1 MKRSFA
7 ETRRGFLR
15 MLAASPLL
23 ASSTALLG
31 GDKSIFRYLNALG
44 EGGSAAITEAGQA
57 LDVMDFE
64 PLARKA
70 LPPAHFGYIATGVDG
85 DATIQA
91 NRDGFQKIQIRS
103 RRLVNVEKV
112 DTSVRVFGA
121 TWPTPIF
128 LCPVSSMRAFHPDG
142 EVAVA
147 RAAKAKDHLQI
158 LSTVATSSIEEVT
171 AARGAAVWQQL
182 YPTNVWE
189 VTRGIMKRAEAAG
202 SPVLVLTV
210 DLQNDSNRET
220 QVRAERV
227 DTRDC
232 SNCHD
237 RSSFKGYVSRKPAF
251 DKLDVS
257 KVTGLHLTS
266 MNWDFV
272 KRLKDSTSMKLVV
285 KGIVTRE
292 DAQLAVGHGVDGI
305 IISNHGGRAEDSLR
319 STIECLPEVVQ
330 GAGGKIPVMID
341 SGFLRGTDVFK
352 ALALGATAVGIG
364 RPQAWGLAAF
374 GQPGVE
380 AVLTIF
386 QREIEAMM
394 RQAGT
399 PSVAAITRSFVV

>member
-1 MKRSFA
+1 
-7 ETRRGFLR
+7 
-15 MLAASPLL
+15 
-23 ASSTALLG
+23 
-31 GDKSIFRYLNALG
+31 
-44 EGGSAAITEAGQA
+44 
-57 LDVMDFE
+57 MDFE

-70 LPPAHFGYIATGVDG
+70 LPPAHFRYIATGVDG

-147 RAAKAKDHLQI
+147 RAAKTRNHLQI

-189 VTRGIMKRAEAAG
+189 VTRGIVKRAEASGA
-202 SPVLVLTV
+202 PVLVLTV

-266 MNWDFV
+266 MNWYFV

-292 DAQLAVGHGVDGI
+292 DAELAVGHGVDGI

-330 GAGGKIPVMID
+330 GARGKIPVMID
-341 SGFLRGTDVFK
+341 SGFRRGTDVFK
-352 ALALGATAVGIG
+352 ALALGATAVGVG

-374 GQPGVE
+374 GQQGVE